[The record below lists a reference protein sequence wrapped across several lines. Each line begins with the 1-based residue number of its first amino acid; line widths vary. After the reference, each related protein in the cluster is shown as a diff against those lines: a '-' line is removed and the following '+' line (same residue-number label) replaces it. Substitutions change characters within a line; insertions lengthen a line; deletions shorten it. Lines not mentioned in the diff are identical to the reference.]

1 MKKTDYVPPDGG
13 TAGPGFTP
21 PNLGAE
27 PPKPAR
33 KRKGKEGNG
42 GADGG
47 GKPVIQIV
55 AGGVSRIIDQIEE
68 AVIAADLGLYQ
79 RAGCVAR
86 IETAVIAM
94 PDAPK
99 RKTLVIRS
107 QEPEALREAMCIAA
121 RRHVGAAYPAGIKAD
136 RRDAG
141 I

>member
-1 MKKTDYVPPDGG
+1 MKKTDYVPPHGG

-55 AGGVSRIIDQIEE
+55 AGEVSRIVDQIEE
-68 AVIAADLGLYQ
+68 SVIAADLG
-79 RAGCVAR
+79 
-86 IETAVIAM
+86 
-94 PDAPK
+94 
-99 RKTLVIRS
+99 
-107 QEPEALREAMCIAA
+107 LREAMCIAA
-121 RRHVGAAYPAGIKAD
+121 DFVKFDKRAGEWVDIDPPIQRA
-136 RRDAG
+136 
-141 I
+141 